1 MSNNWI
7 VKASFREMQFKKETT
22 ADEIY
27 HLAKKK
33 DKTKLIEIVKK
44 GNCLGI
50 FEGNHNA
57 IMLLAQEGNDDA
69 VNFLIDTF
77 NVSRNHAVEGY
88 AMGGHF
94 LLVKQQ
100 LKFGACINQ
109 AVYGYAQ
116 KGYIE
121 QVNELMEQGASH
133 DHAVAGYAIRG
144 DREQV
149 DKLIQQGANKNI
161 AVHHYACGGHT
172 ELVRHLLDQG
182 AKQNSALSGYALRC
196 DIERVNQLI
205 ALGADKNLSIGGYAQ
220 GGHIDQVKPFCAQD
234 TVRSYIIK
242 GLAQRGC
249 AHWVSQLV
257 HGYKDRFCAVY
268 GYAKGGHFAQ
278 VNNEMKK
285 LDSHGIYFAY
295 TGYVDGGYL
304 NSKHLFYLMSLTD
317 KKSLRTT
324 LFKSIADHQSV
335 KEYLWKSRKINEL
348 MQQDNFTFNEACGY
362 LNLGTAKIFL
372 FQGQKLVMDNQLS
385 SDTYFHILSFIT
397 GGSVQE
403 TQTICKL
410 ANQRIQNRIMG
421 HTSGLSSLFKSKKAI
436 ETIKKEAEE
445 RFENRLSVLNLV

>member
-1 MSNNWI
+1 MSDNQV
-7 VKASFREMQFKKETT
+7 VKASFRGIQFKKETT
-22 ADEIY
+22 VDEIY

-33 DKTKLIEIVKK
+33 DKTKLTEIVKK
-44 GNCLGI
+44 GHCLGL
-50 FEGNHNA
+50 FEGNNNA
-57 IMLLAQEGNDDA
+57 IMLLAQEGNDDV

-77 NVSRNHAVEGY
+77 NASRNHAVEGY

-94 LLVKQQ
+94 SLVKQQ

-133 DHAVAGYAIRG
+133 DHAVAGYARRG

-149 DKLIQQGANKNI
+149 DKLIKLGANKNI
-161 AVHHYACGGHT
+161 AVYHYACGGHT
-172 ELVRHLLDQG
+172 DLVRHLLDQG
-182 AKQNSALSGYALRC
+182 AKQNSALSGYALRG
-196 DIERVNQLI
+196 DIESVNQLI
-205 ALGADKNLSIGGYAQ
+205 ALGADKNLSMDGYAQ
-220 GGHIDQVKPFCAQD
+220 GGHIEQVKPFCTQD

-242 GLAQRGC
+242 GLAQRGN

-285 LDSHGIYFAY
+285 LDSHGIYFAH
-295 TGYVDGGYL
+295 TGYVDGGYF
-304 NSKHLFYLMSLTD
+304 NSKHLFYFMSLTD

-324 LFKSIADHQSV
+324 LSESIADHQEV

-348 MQQDNFTFNEACGY
+348 MQQNNFTFNEARGY
-362 LNLGTAKIFL
+362 LNMGTAKIFL
-372 FQGQKLVMDNQLS
+372 FQGQKLVINNKLS
-385 SDTYFHILSFIT
+385 PDTYFHILSFIT
-397 GGSVQE
+397 GASAQE

-410 ANQRIQNRIMG
+410 ANQRIQDRIIS
-421 HTSGLSSLFKSKKAI
+421 HTSGFFSLFKSKKAI
-436 ETIKKEAEE
+436 ETIKTEAEA